1 MNGEGGA
8 GRNRKR
14 VPRVV
19 AIIRSSAV
27 QITLCFSLHDFVSS
41 KVDFPG
47 RETNHKPKNVVQILR
62 QTRLYVLLPMRFISF
77 FLHKKCH
84 GLEQNPG
91 ACDGLCHS
99 FFIPGACSPT
109 PTTPILET
117 IKRRHVKL
125 STIESV
131 GNVQG
136 RARRTLHGGSRLFF
150 SQKTHSRY
158 SSYQKSD
165 STYGGLNLMVYYSTP
180 PGTLY
185 RWP

>member
-77 FLHKKCH
+77 FCIKNAMALNKILGPVPQFLYSRCLFADTHDTHLGDHPAAPCEAVDH
-84 GLEQNPG
+84 WERGECTRPG
-91 ACDGLCHS
+91 
-99 FFIPGACSPT
+99 
-109 PTTPILET
+109 ET
-117 IKRRHVKL
+117 DAPWGK
-125 STIESV
+125 
-131 GNVQG
+131 Q
-136 RARRTLHGGSRLFF
+136 TLF
-150 SQKTHSRY
+150 
-158 SSYQKSD
+158 
-165 STYGGLNLMVYYSTP
+165 
-180 PGTLY
+180 
-185 RWP
+185 